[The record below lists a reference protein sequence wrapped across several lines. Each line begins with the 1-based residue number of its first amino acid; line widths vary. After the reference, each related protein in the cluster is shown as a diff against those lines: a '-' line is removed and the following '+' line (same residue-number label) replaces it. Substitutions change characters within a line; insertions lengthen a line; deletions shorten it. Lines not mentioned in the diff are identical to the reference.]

1 MLLSGSAPLSKD
13 TIEFLKICF
22 SCSFQ
27 EGYGLTETLA
37 TSVTLPEDKIA
48 GTVGGTT
55 LNVELKLIDVPDMN
69 YYSTDQKEGVSY
81 PRGEICYRG
90 PSVFVGYF

>member
-1 MLLSGSAPLSKD
+1 M
-13 TIEFLKICF
+13 
-22 SCSFQ
+22 
-27 EGYGLTETLA
+27 TETLA
-37 TSVTLPEDKIA
+37 TSITLPEDKVA

-55 LNVELKLIDVPDMN
+55 LNVELKLVDVPDMN
-69 YYSTDQKEGVSY
+69 YFSSDMRDGVNY